1 MQQFIFK
8 AALEDLVYEHELANS
23 KVHYNV
29 EPSMKY
35 LTSCYMN
42 VISRIF
48 IHMLISLQR
57 FVTPLP
63 ELFNSL
69 NPV

>member
-8 AALEDLVYEHELANS
+8 AALEDLVYELELPNS
-23 KVHYNV
+23 KVHYNL

-48 IHMLISLQR
+48 MYNYVDITSEICNTIVRAFQQ
-57 FVTPLP
+57 
-63 ELFNSL
+63 
-69 NPV
+69 